1 MKYKFIKILL
11 ATLSFNTFLGN
22 YSYSYFQKHDSSTIK
37 QELKK
42 SYSNSSD
49 FKLIASFSEPHINN
63 SKKTCYYYYNADVY
77 SCPFTSV
84 SNLILINVNSTFV
97 PGNVPV
103 ENGDSSYNKDHHLKD
118 GYIHILPHRI
128 SEGSN
133 TSPSFVIKD
142 AWPKSSTSKVSITTS
157 FGGTYN
163 FSSTLSAGISMDSG
177 AYIEG
182 DLTHGL
188 SLSYSKSTSET
199 TDDPKLSQQLNSNG
213 TEEQFRFEYHIEGTN
228 SYNLNTYT
236 LLEVKKDA
244 IGFNKESIVFEVDA
258 YLRTVS
264 WHNTWWEGHY
274 EISDS
279 LIFYANLGHYPS
291 NPKFID

>member
-77 SCPFTSV
+77 SCPFTNV

-103 ENGDSSYNKDHHLKD
+103 ENGDSSYNKDHHLKTD
-118 GYIHILPHRI
+118 IYIYYPTKFPR
-128 SEGSN
+128 
-133 TSPSFVIKD
+133 V
-142 AWPKSSTSKVSITTS
+142 
-157 FGGTYN
+157 
-163 FSSTLSAGISMDSG
+163 
-177 AYIEG
+177 
-182 DLTHGL
+182 
-188 SLSYSKSTSET
+188 
-199 TDDPKLSQQLNSNG
+199 
-213 TEEQFRFEYHIEGTN
+213 
-228 SYNLNTYT
+228 
-236 LLEVKKDA
+236 
-244 IGFNKESIVFEVDA
+244 
-258 YLRTVS
+258 
-264 WHNTWWEGHY
+264 
-274 EISDS
+274 
-279 LIFYANLGHYPS
+279 LIQVLHL
-291 NPKFID
+291 